1 VNPESFIPQ
10 NGEIA
15 GSAYQL
21 KLAAARAGQQ
31 LGESLSQHRRAIGA
45 VSFVAFCKIYL
56 GSHFKLPPSRMH
68 AEISAYLQTL
78 KEARGQRLA
87 LAAPRGHAK
96 STLLSLAFVLWCAL
110 YGHEPMIVIASAT
123 GDQAK
128 QILKNIKDELLQN
141 PTLQQDFPEICGPL
155 GTSKGAKPFR
165 GDQVVLPNRVAIWAR
180 GQDQGVRG
188 IRHRQFRPTL
198 IVVDDLEEQR
208 STTTPEA
215 RAKLRAW
222 FDRTL
227 QQLGNPQTNIIVVGT
242 ILHHDSLL
250 AGLTRAPGSSPASG
264 WTRKIYQ
271 ALESESANPQLWE
284 KWRTIYQER
293 ENYKEQ
299 TGPAAAASF
308 YEDNKEALLQG
319 TKVLWPELDDYHKL
333 MTTLETGGRFSF
345 QAEKQNQ
352 PIDPAECVFRDE
364 HFRYWD
370 DEFASPALL
379 MEHYRGRCTIVGA
392 CDPSL
397 GHRANKGDFSAIVTL
412 LKPHKSKLVY
422 VLDASLERCSPDKTL
437 DRIVQLAQ
445 VYRYN
450 TFYVESNG
458 FQERLVTDLRERS
471 RRAGVSLNIR
481 TKVNKSDKVARIQ
494 SLEPMVSQGNL
505 IFSRRQSLLL
515 DQFRQFPYGHDDGPD
530 AIEMALAALLAPVP
544 FVYVLR
550 DDDDFMGGTNCTV
563 RHFNY

>member
-1 VNPESFIPQ
+1 MNPEPLHPQ
-10 NGEIA
+10 NREIA
-15 GSAYQL
+15 GSVYEL
-21 KLAAARAGQQ
+21 KLAAARAEQQ
-31 LGESLSQHRRAIGA
+31 LAASLSQHRRAIGA
-45 VSFVAFCKIYL
+45 ASFVGFCKMYL
-56 GSHFKLPPSRMH
+56 ASHFKLPPSRMH
-68 AEISAYLQTL
+68 VELSAVLQTL
-78 KEARGQRLA
+78 KDKRGQRLA

-96 STLLSLAFVLWCAL
+96 STVLSLAFVLWCAI
-110 YGHEPMIVIASAT
+110 YGYEPMIVIASAT

-141 PTLQQDFPEICGPL
+141 PLLQLDFPEICGPL
-155 GTSKGAKPFR
+155 GTSKGSKPFR

-215 RAKLRAW
+215 RAKLREW

-227 QQLGNPQTNIIVVGT
+227 QQLGSPHTNIIVVGT

-250 AGLTRAPGSSPASG
+250 AGLTRAPGSSHSSG
-264 WTRKIYQ
+264 WDRMTYR
-271 ALESESANPQLWE
+271 AMESESSNPQLWE
-284 KWRTIYQER
+284 KWRTIYQEQDT
-293 ENYKEQ
+293 YGDQ
-299 TGPAAAASF
+299 TGPSAAAKF

-333 MTTLETGGRFSF
+333 MIVLETGGRFSF

-352 PIDPAECVFRDE
+352 PIDPAECVFRED

-379 MEHYRGRCTIVGA
+379 MEHFRGRCTIVGA

-397 GHRANKGDFSAIVTL
+397 GHRANKGDFSALVTL
-412 LKPHKSKLVY
+412 LKPHKSKIVY

-437 DRIVQLAQ
+437 DRIVQMAQ
-445 VYRYN
+445 IYRYN

-458 FQERLVTDLRERS
+458 FQERLVTDLRDRS

-481 TKVNKSDKVARIQ
+481 TKTNKTDKMARIQ

-505 IFSRRQSLLL
+505 IFSRRHSLLL

-530 AIEMALAALLAPVP
+530 AIEMAVAALMAPAP
-544 FVYVLR
+544 FIYVLR
-550 DDDDFMGGTNCTV
+550 DDDDFMRGTNCSV
-563 RHFNY
+563 RYFNY